1 MEKWRFLLDMKKKLN
16 KYLKRENKNKNKT
29 KKQPIQECAHN
40 YMFCLFKLYA
50 KNRADD
56 SQPDQRILYVYAMIN
71 IFLHGK
77 QSKSLWTLLVCFC
90 ITWHQ
95 STDGR
100 VSYHGDRR

>member
-1 MEKWRFLLDMKKKLN
+1 MKRKIKKI
-16 KYLKRENKNKNKT
+16 YKNDKNKT
-29 KKQPIQECAHN
+29 KEPIQEYAHN
-40 YMFCLFKLYA
+40 CMFCLFTLYS
-50 KNRADD
+50 KNGADD

-71 IFLHGK
+71 IFLHDK
-77 QSKSLWTLLVCFC
+77 QSKSLRTLLVCFS